1 MDWLEEEL
9 RQALRREEPSPG
21 FADRVSAAARRRKL
35 WVMPRWMPA
44 AAAIVVIVGG
54 GAAYRQY
61 QGYVAKERVM
71 EAMRITAGTLNHIQ
85 SRVKQVRP

>member
-21 FADRVSAAARRRKL
+21 FADRVSAAARTRRL
-35 WVMPRWMPA
+35 WVMPRWIPA
-44 AAAIVVIVGG
+44 AAAVLVIAGS
-54 GAAYRQY
+54 GAAYREY
-61 QGYVAKERVM
+61 RGRVAKERVM